1 MPKRSKRQQTIEELE
16 QVLVLRELMGSSSE
30 GEDVDVD
37 SSILWR
43 DLKIFLNLGV
53 SNLGGNLKIYI
64 RRDWP
69 TLFS

>member
-37 SSILWR
+37 SSIHWR
-43 DLKIFLNLGV
+43 DLKIFLEFGGFKPGRKFKNL
-53 SNLGGNLKIYI
+53 Y
-64 RRDWP
+64 
-69 TLFS
+69 